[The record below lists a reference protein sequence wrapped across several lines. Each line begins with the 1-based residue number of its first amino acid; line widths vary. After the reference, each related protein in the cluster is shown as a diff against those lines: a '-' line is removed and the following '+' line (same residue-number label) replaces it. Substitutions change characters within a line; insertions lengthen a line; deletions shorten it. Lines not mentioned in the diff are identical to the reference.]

1 MVSRLV
7 GSTQLSY
14 HPHRAWAR
22 GCREGVGFCRKT
34 IGRRDVPSRSG
45 ISRHFYP
52 QCPAT
57 HRAMQMG
64 VQFFQISNDGE
75 SWKILRGFDD
85 NLRKKYTLGRVSLVL
100 GAFVLVDVN
109 AFFVPAGYGGCRDV

>member
-1 MVSRLV
+1 
-7 GSTQLSY
+7 
-14 HPHRAWAR
+14 
-22 GCREGVGFCRKT
+22 
-34 IGRRDVPSRSG
+34 
-45 ISRHFYP
+45 
-52 QCPAT
+52 
-57 HRAMQMG
+57 MQMG